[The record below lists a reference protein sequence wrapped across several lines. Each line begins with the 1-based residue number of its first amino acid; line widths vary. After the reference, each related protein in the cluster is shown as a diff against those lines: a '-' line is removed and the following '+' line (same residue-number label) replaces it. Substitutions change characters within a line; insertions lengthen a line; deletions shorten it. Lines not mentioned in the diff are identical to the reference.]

1 MFSVIVPIYKVEKY
15 IEECIRS
22 LVLQSFRDFEL
33 VLVDDGSPDD
43 SVEIAERVL
52 KSSQSTEY
60 RIIRTE
66 NRGVSAARNTGI
78 DNSRGEY
85 IVMVDSDDILSKDF
99 LLDFKRKIDSYPESD
114 IISCGFE
121 IIREDVKKE
130 TTVGDD
136 KTLVC
141 DHFVAQ
147 KHFFDRTIK
156 FLLPALAI
164 KKDFIERN
172 KIRFDEAVR
181 YSEDVQFIWRCLAY
195 NQKDIVHFTK
205 ENYKYIL
212 HPGSTMTASGIEKI
226 LTFCGGIER
235 LYEEISPLLRD
246 DIRNEI
252 VQRMYFSMLHGASKM
267 MSYRTFKDLYIRSRS
282 KRYVKEQFH
291 LAGTRVRV
299 VCVIILVCLR
309 MGYAIMRKF

>member
-1 MFSVIVPIYKVEKY
+1 MFSIIVPIYKVEKY

-22 LVLQSFRDFEL
+22 IVLQSFRDFEL

-43 SVEIAERVL
+43 SVVIAERVL
-52 KSSQSTEY
+52 KSLQYTEY
-60 RIIRTE
+60 RIIHTE

-78 DNSRGEY
+78 ENARGEY
-85 IVMVDSDDILSKDF
+85 IIMVDSDDILSDDF
-99 LLDFKRKIDSYPESD
+99 LLDFKDKIDSYPESN

-121 IIREDVKKE
+121 IIREGEKRKL
-130 TTVGDD
+130 TVGDD
-136 KTLVC
+136 EAMVC
-141 DHFVAQ
+141 DHFTAQ

-156 FLLPALAI
+156 FLLPALTL
-164 KKDFIERN
+164 KKSFIEKN

-195 NQKDIVHFTK
+195 NQEDVIHFTK

-212 HPGSTMTASGIEKI
+212 HSGSTMTASGIEKI
-226 LTFCGGIER
+226 LTFCGGMER
-235 LYEEISPLLRD
+235 LYGEISPFLRE
-246 DIRNEI
+246 DIKNEI

-267 MSYRTFKDLYIRSRS
+267 MSYKNFKELYIRSEG
-282 KRYVKEQFH
+282 KRYVKEQFRVS
-291 LAGTRVRV
+291 GTKVMV
-299 VCVIILVCLR
+299 VCGITLVCLR